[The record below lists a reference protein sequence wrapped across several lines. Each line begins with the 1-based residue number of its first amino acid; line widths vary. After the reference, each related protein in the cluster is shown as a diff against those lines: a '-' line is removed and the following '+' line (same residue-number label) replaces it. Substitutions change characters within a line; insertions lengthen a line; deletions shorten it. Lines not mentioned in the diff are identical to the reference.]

1 MIPAS
6 REEQKKEA
14 FRLFEDGRYQESLE
28 VCTTI
33 LEGGK
38 DSAVEVLAAT
48 NLFST
53 GRLED
58 AEVFFRDLTRK
69 MPESSYVH
77 SYMGKVLEARK
88 DERAITEFA
97 TAVPP
102 RSHQPGCAQEL
113 CRVPHLP

>member
-1 MIPAS
+1 MLSGLLRVRFGFGGIMIPAS

-69 MPESSYVH
+69 IPGIILRPQLY
-77 SYMGKVLEARK
+77 GKSA
-88 DERAITEFA
+88 
-97 TAVPP
+97 
-102 RSHQPGCAQEL
+102 
-113 CRVPHLP
+113 